1 MTGEIQVKI
10 EEVNGSVAL
19 STVDRQQIQ
28 KRIKTFPE
36 KDQKKVKYV
45 HISTCQILIKS
56 TFIQGIDS
64 PLTLILRDNRFM
76 DREKSIIAQ
85 GNGNLRMGK
94 IKFDVNLQI
103 GLSLQDALLDRSII
117 IEYRFLND
125 KMMKQGNHP
134 FSVSYRINY
143 ALSNSHHSIEFRHKD
158 RICIDELFAPFVSL
172 QSPIIQMDEEKSKLF
187 RLEDE
192 GTSGS
197 TSQKFPVQQI
207 NSVPRSFSMKLKDDI
222 KPPALMYDETKEF
235 EKMKEIISEINGKV
249 NSINNKL

>member
-1 MTGEIQVKI
+1 MEEITYFDNEQGYQFDGLVNQIENSKLDLSENENFKQTAFKNIKRLFSRENNLKFGIMTGEIQVKI

-103 GLSLQDALLDRSII
+103 GLSLQTI
-117 IEYRFLND
+117 
-125 KMMKQGNHP
+125 
-134 FSVSYRINY
+134 
-143 ALSNSHHSIEFRHKD
+143 
-158 RICIDELFAPFVSL
+158 
-172 QSPIIQMDEEKSKLF
+172 
-187 RLEDE
+187 
-192 GTSGS
+192 
-197 TSQKFPVQQI
+197 
-207 NSVPRSFSMKLKDDI
+207 
-222 KPPALMYDETKEF
+222 
-235 EKMKEIISEINGKV
+235 
-249 NSINNKL
+249 